1 MVALAAALFL
11 AHFGAPADPCAP
23 GARAG
28 MALHAPAPDLYC
40 VRLFPGAAFPEASGV
55 AHLLPPP
62 TPFGVAVT
70 REGLP
75 RLRIRIEAE
84 GLPDPGTLGPHTRYV
99 AWLTSPSLHPMV
111 PLGEL
116 EGGRLEATVAGLNS
130 WLLLVSAEGPDPIP
144 ERTGPLVLRGTSPSM
159 VLRPHDM
166 TYILGEM
173 VTGEGSAAGQGGAA
187 AAEHGDGP
195 TPAHGPGPG
204 GAHRDHPGH
213 GQGHHPAATPLPE
226 AEEGWI
232 PPAMHPLVPMPH
244 QMMALRPGVRPLLP
258 QGGAMAEGAGDPN
271 APGPG
276 PVDPRH
282 PRTGPESLPRDALP
296 RERVHLA
303 HGDTLELTAGPVS
316 RLIGGRRLPGYGFNG
331 QIPGPLLEAEQG
343 ATIHVRFRNDTP
355 LPSAIHWHGLRLDAP
370 SDGVPGVTQD
380 PVPPGGD
387 FLYHLRLPDE
397 GTFWYHPHLREDVA
411 QDLGLAGNLRVHPS
425 SGGDTVYAPVAQE
438 IYLVLDDHLVSEDGR
453 TVPYGLEAPTHA
465 LMGRFGNVLL
475 VNGQE
480 RIPLGARPGDVLR
493 VHLTNAAS
501 VRTFNLSFGD
511 LPMKLVA
518 SDLGRLPRES
528 WVESVVVAPA
538 ERWVVEVRFPESGA
552 VPLENRVQALDHV
565 GARFL
570 PEVDTLALVEVAAQ
584 DSGMER
590 RPDQT
595 TGQGTTPEEDA
606 FSRLRSHPGLEA
618 EMESLLAEHL
628 HAPPHR
634 VLELDLRTRDLPF
647 PLDPLLMWE
656 SVYRPPVEWSGT
668 MPDMDWLVTGREA
681 EWILRD
687 PETGAENMDI
697 RWHFPQGER
706 VRLRIVNRRDSLH
719 PMQHPIH
726 LHGQRFLVL
735 AVNGEPTGHPA
746 WKDTV
751 LVPVGAVVDLLL
763 ELDNPGPWMLHCHI
777 AEHMES
783 GMMTVLHVDP

>member
-1 MVALAAALFL
+1 MMVALTAATLHL
-11 AHFGAPADPCAP
+11 LHLGAPAPPCDPPTEP
-23 GARAG
+23 GTT
-28 MALHAPAPDLYC
+28 LHAPAPDLYC
-40 VRLFPGAAFPEASGV
+40 VRLFPGAGVPDAWGV

-62 TPFGVAVT
+62 SPFGVAVT

-75 RLRIRIEAE
+75 RLRIRIQAE
-84 GLPDPGTLGPHTRYV
+84 GLPDPATLGPHTRYV
-99 AWLTSPSLHPMV
+99 AWLTTPSLHPMI
-111 PLGEL
+111 PLGEV
-116 EGGRLEATVAGLNS
+116 EDGRLEATVAGFNS
-130 WLLLVSAEGPDPIP
+130 WLLLVSAEGPEPVP

-173 VTGEGSAAGQGGAA
+173 AGGGGGVPDR
-187 AAEHGDGP
+187 GDGGDP
-195 TPAHGPGPG
+195 EGGHPPG
-204 GAHRDHPGH
+204 GAHGEHPGGGH
-213 GQGHHPAATPLPE
+213 GPHGAAGPLPE
-226 AEEGWI
+226 AAGGWI

-258 QGGAMAEGAGDPN
+258 RGGAGGGGDGGAETPDPGAAGPGREGA
-271 APGPG
+271 
-276 PVDPRH
+276 
-282 PRTGPESLPRDALP
+282 PESLPPDAIP
-296 RERVHLA
+296 TQRIRLA

-316 RLIGGRRLPGYGFNG
+316 RRIGGARLPGYGFNG
-331 QIPGPLLEAEQG
+331 QIPGPLLEADQG
-343 ATIHVRFRNDTP
+343 ATIHIRFRNDTP

-370 SDGVPGVTQD
+370 WDGVPGVTQD
-380 PVPPGGD
+380 PVPPGGG

-411 QDLGLAGNLRVHPS
+411 QDLGLAGNLRVLP
-425 SGGDTVYAPVAQE
+425 GDGDRARYAPVAQE
-438 IYLVLDDHLVSEDGR
+438 VYLVLDDHLLSEDGR
-453 TVPYGLEAPTHA
+453 TVPYGLDAPTHA

-475 VNGQE
+475 VNGRE
-480 RIPLGARPGDVLR
+480 RLPLEARPGDVLR
-493 VHLTNAAS
+493 VHFTNAAS
-501 VRTFNLSFGD
+501 VRTFNLSFGN

-518 SDLGRLPRES
+518 SDVGRLPKET

-538 ERWVVEVRFPESGA
+538 ERWVVEVRFPEAGV

-570 PEVDTLALVEVAAQ
+570 PEVDTLALVRVPASDPVGGGGAGGGAEGAGGGAETEAGV
-584 DSGMER
+584 
-590 RPDQT
+590 
-595 TGQGTTPEEDA
+595 A
-606 FSRLRSHPGLEA
+606 FSRLRVDPGLEA
-618 EMESLLAEHL
+618 EVEALLAEHL
-628 HAPPHR
+628 HAPPHH

-647 PLDPLLMWE
+647 PLDPLLLWE

-687 PETGAENMDI
+687 PDTGAENMDI
-697 RWHFPQGER
+697 RWRFRQGDR

-719 PMQHPIH
+719 PMQHPVH

-735 AVNGEPTGHPA
+735 AVNDEPTGHPA

-763 ELDNPGPWMLHCHI
+763 DLDNPGPWMLHCHI